1 MGIKEDVKLFV
12 GEVENLHKIDIN
24 DVGEDR
30 YRVNV
35 WDQTTTPESVC
46 QSYSIVNS
54 YYIKYKDGDITDL
67 TLIASGSPAKG
78 FFS

>member
-46 QSYSIVNS
+46 QSYLS
-54 YYIKYKDGDITDL
+54 
-67 TLIASGSPAKG
+67 LIHI
-78 FFS
+78 